1 MSAPDCH
8 APARPLTDPDS
19 DPDLAVPPP
28 TIVLLIISLLLCGL
42 PACAAGQESGPP
54 LLVQHDSAGMEIV
67 EALRPLWG
75 DASLWSID
83 PEPLV
88 DLTLSGSGMP
98 HEFFRA
104 RSVKQRADGSLV
116 VGDGGSRE
124 VRVFSTTGEFLGSFG
139 GRGEGP
145 GEFRNLQAIENAGD
159 TLLALG
165 NGRVTVAAPDLAVV
179 RTFNLAPFTNNL
191 HYLGGGAI
199 LTESYSPRPQ
209 GNAPNEV
216 NRHAEPLILFDLD
229 GVRIDSI
236 GETRGTES
244 YAYVREGMVAGAPPL
259 FGKTSHIA
267 VLGQRIFR
275 GSSNMMQ
282 VEELDMTGSLLR
294 ILRIPGYS
302 LDLSDARVVAERDAR
317 LGAFRPGSTSVF
329 RKLVEDLPAATTRP
343 AYAEMLVDPSGAVWL
358 ELFRGESEQDR
369 PQEWLVLDAD
379 GTWLG
384 TVEAPRRFTV
394 MNITMETVLGVWQDE
409 LDVEH
414 PQVLRLTRN

>member
-1 MSAPDCH
+1 MTMPSHSSA
-8 APARPLTDPDS
+8 
-19 DPDLAVPPP
+19 DLRGVAF
-28 TIVLLIISLLLCGL
+28 LLLCGL
-42 PACAAGQESGPP
+42 PSSCIGQDSGPP
-54 LLVQHDSAGMEIV
+54 LVVQRDSAGIEIV

-75 DASLWSID
+75 DSSLWSID
-83 PEPLV
+83 PEPLI
-88 DLTLSGSGMP
+88 DLTVAGSGP
-98 HEFFRA
+98 AHEFYRPGSMRQRPDA
-104 RSVKQRADGSLV
+104 TLVLADRS
-116 VGDGGSRE
+116 SRE
-124 VRVFSTTGEFLGSFG
+124 VRVYSPTGEFLGSFG

-145 GEFRNLQAIENAGD
+145 GEFRNLQVIENAGD

-191 HYLGGGAI
+191 HYLGAGAI

-244 YAYVREGMVAGAPPL
+244 YAYVREGRIAGAPPL
-259 FGKTSHIA
+259 FGKTSQIA

-275 GSSNMMQ
+275 GSSDAMQ
-282 VEELDMTGSLLR
+282 VEELDMSGSLVR
-294 ILRIPGYS
+294 ILRIPGYP
-302 LDLSDARVVAERDAR
+302 LDLSDAQVAAERDAR
-317 LGAFRPGSTSVF
+317 LGALRPGSTSVF
-329 RKLVEDLPAATTRP
+329 RLLVEDLPAATTRP
-343 AYAEMLVDPSGAVWL
+343 AYAEMVVDPSGAIWL
-358 ELFRGESEQDR
+358 ELFRGEGEQDR

-384 TVEAPRRFTV
+384 TVGIPDRFTV
-394 MNITMETVLGVWQDE
+394 SDITMDAVLGVWEDE

-414 PQVLRLTRN
+414 PQVLRLNRSAM